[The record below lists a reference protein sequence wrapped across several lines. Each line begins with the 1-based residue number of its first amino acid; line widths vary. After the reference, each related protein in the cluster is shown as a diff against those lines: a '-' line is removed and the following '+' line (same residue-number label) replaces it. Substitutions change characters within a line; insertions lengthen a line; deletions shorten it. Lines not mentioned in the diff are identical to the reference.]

1 EVTDGAPLLELE
13 TDKATT
19 EVVAT
24 QAGFVTVIDVVV
36 GQVVPVGARLAVIG
50 ETADAP
56 APSDGPTAAPDV
68 EEPVPAGVA
77 AAVDAERPTTSSN
90 GEGRLR
96 AAPVARRAARR
107 LGLPL
112 DAITGTGPRGRI
124 TLRDV

>member
-1 EVTDGAPLLELE
+1 MLLSDHASRNPPAEAVVTTDVLMPQMGLEVNEATVIAVLVGVGDEVTDGAPLLELE

-56 APSDGPTAAPDV
+56 APSDG
-68 EEPVPAGVA
+68 
-77 AAVDAERPTTSSN
+77 
-90 GEGRLR
+90 
-96 AAPVARRAARR
+96 
-107 LGLPL
+107 
-112 DAITGTGPRGRI
+112 
-124 TLRDV
+124 